1 MTISEPDLV
10 GTILRTELAR
20 ATGEPSEVFQDAALL
35 SDVGVDSLSLVEALL
50 STRDQILSDVGMS
63 VDDVDDP
70 PTLPWIETVGELVAY
85 VHSSIPADLLVQLS
99 AKN

>member
-50 STRDQILSDVGMS
+50 STRDQILSEVGMS